1 MIKKLFSWF
10 GKEENKVHVEPF
22 YRSREVWS
30 YTHVDPR
37 TRHASVRPVLVYRKA
52 SDGMFWGLPL
62 VKVNVRGRV
71 MYVPR
76 QGGKKVSALA
86 RMRTLKAS
94 RLVQKLGTAGEREFT
109 VLHNSIMRLLADT
122 APVAQ
127 RSRIYTHPRRVP
139 KAVPSPFAPVY
150 ILQSRS
156 A

>member
-1 MIKKLFSWF
+1 M
-10 GKEENKVHVEPF
+10 NVEPF

-37 TRHASVRPVLVYRKA
+37 TRRSSTRAVLVYRKA

-62 VKVNVRGRV
+62 IKVTVRGKV

-76 QGGKKVSALA
+76 QAHNRKISALA

-94 RLVQKLGTAGEREFT
+94 RLVHKLGVAGEREFA
-109 VLHNSIMRLLADT
+109 VLHNSIVRLLAEA
-122 APVAQ
+122 APVQ
-127 RSRIYTHPRRVP
+127 SRRSRVYTQPRRT
-139 KAVPSPFAPVY
+139 ARAIPSPFTPMYAF
-150 ILQSRS
+150 QTRS